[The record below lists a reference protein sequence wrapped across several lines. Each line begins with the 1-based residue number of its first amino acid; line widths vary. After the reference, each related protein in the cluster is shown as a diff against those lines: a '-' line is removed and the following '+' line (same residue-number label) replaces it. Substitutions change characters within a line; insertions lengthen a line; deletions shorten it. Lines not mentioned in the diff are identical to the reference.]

1 MKVVGYL
8 IVRADGNMRVIKR
21 LSSLGAD
28 EIAYRV
34 NVTIPDAW
42 GRVNGSIDITM
53 PEPPEAL
60 LTELPPT

>member
-8 IVRADGNMRVIKR
+8 IVRADGTMRVIKR
-21 LSSLGAD
+21 FSSIGSD

-34 NVTIPDAW
+34 NVTIPEAW
-42 GRVNGSIDITM
+42 GRVNGSIDIAM

-60 LTELPPT
+60 LTEMPQ